1 MVQITKEVKTGYNL
15 FGTPD
20 DFPAIMKKVVIDDGT
35 GSKSENCD
43 ALRRQLKELKET
55 NDAYAAN
62 AADKYKNKSM
72 FQKSSNT
79 VDSPVMLISFVIFV
93 ILFIIYSV
101 YYFFLTQASSIYTD
115 SIDGLM
121 KSIMEDEPLVDY
133 IKTNTNAYQSTKT
146 TMIMDK
152 LILFACMSLVMIFIQ
167 SLWIT
172 GPFMLNAEKNTN
184 VYSII
189 VSCSLFIVGGTFILL
204 EIAPYLNEIFENTI
218 GYAFIST
225 FMGFFENIPILNM
238 LNINNPK
245 SWTDP
250 INKIFKSTGLDK
262 DTGRYKDGG
271 NIVPFDFMIT
281 TMSLGNFRYLFKK
294 FSLNKPKSVPIAEG
308 LDQKGGLEQNR
319 GLSQKG
325 DEEITE
331 TMKFFTEFDL
341 SKILNGDD
349 ANMKETKNEQT
360 KQSIMDVQNIA
371 KYIMKKNVV
380 GHFVWIYFACL
391 ISTFSA
397 MKGYSVYVPNQ

>member
-1 MVQITKEVKTGYNL
+1 MVQTTKEVNTGYNL

-20 DFPAIMKKVVIDDGT
+20 DFPAIMKTVVTNDGS
-35 GSKSENCD
+35 GSGSDNCD

-55 NDAYAAN
+55 HDAYAANAANAAN

-79 VDSPVMLISFVIFV
+79 VDSPVILISFVIFV

-101 YYFFLTQASSIYTD
+101 YYFFLTKASSIYTE

-121 KSIMEDEPLVDY
+121 KSIMEHEPLVDY

-146 TMIMDK
+146 TMIMGK
-152 LILFACMSLVMIFIQ
+152 LILFACISLVMIFIQ

-225 FMGFFENIPILNM
+225 FMGFFENIPFLNM

-245 SWTDP
+245 SWSDP

-294 FSLNKPKSVPIAEG
+294 FSLNKSIAELDQKVG
-308 LDQKGGLEQNR
+308 LDQKE
-319 GLSQKG
+319 
-325 DEEITE
+325 DDEITE
-331 TMKFFTEFDL
+331 TMKFFTDFNL

-349 ANMKETKNEQT
+349 ANTKKTKNDQN

>member
-20 DFPAIMKKVVIDDGT
+20 DFPAIMKKVVTDDGT
-35 GSKSENCD
+35 GCKSENCD
-43 ALRRQLKELKET
+43 ALRKQLKELKET

-62 AADKYKNKSM
+62 ADDKYKNKSM

-79 VDSPVMLISFVIFV
+79 VDSPVILISFVIFV

-101 YYFFLTQASSIYTD
+101 YYFFLTQASSIYTE

-121 KSIMEDEPLVDY
+121 KSIMEDEPLLDY

-146 TMIMDK
+146 TMIMGK
-152 LILFACMSLVMIFIQ
+152 LILFACISLVMIFIQ

-225 FMGFFENIPILNM
+225 FMGFFENIPFLNM

-245 SWTDP
+245 SWSDP

-294 FSLNKPKSVPIAEG
+294 FSLNKPKSVPISEG
-308 LDQKGGLEQNR
+308 LD
-319 GLSQKG
+319 QKG

-341 SKILNGDD
+341 SKILNDDD
-349 ANMKETKNEQT
+349 ANMKETKNEQN